1 MKKYLINIVA
11 IIILLATGLRVFNHI
26 HAWLGIAICLC
37 AIYPIYKLFKL
48 LKNET
53 EI

>member
-1 MKKYLINIVA
+1 MKKKLIYIA
-11 IIILLATGLRVFNHI
+11 AMTLLLVVGSELFNHI
-26 HAWLGIAICLC
+26 HAWLGVAICLC
-37 AIYPIYKLFKL
+37 AIYPIYKLLKL